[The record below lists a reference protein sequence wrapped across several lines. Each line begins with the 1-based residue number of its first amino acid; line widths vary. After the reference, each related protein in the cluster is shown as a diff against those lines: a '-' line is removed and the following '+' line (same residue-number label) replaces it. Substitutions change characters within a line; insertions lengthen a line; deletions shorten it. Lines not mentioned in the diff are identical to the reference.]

1 VPLVE
6 GQRAENVEA
15 EGGVVEV
22 GVEVD
27 VREEGVIAPGVGL
40 EGGKAAA
47 ADGGEVQGQGVPG
60 PTTKKDVVSNN
71 AISKLSPALPPTA
84 TKTTS
89 TWLTPWT
96 WYNSSTSTSTSP
108 NGEFHSDSEK
118 AQHAAEVMT
127 DHHGN
132 GDIVQRDSQP
142 KDGGGTLLALVPCS
156 RRTRSVPRAGLS
168 LQHRLGSMWTSSAR
182 VSLIRRR
189 IRRRTRSRLLKPRRK
204 ATPEHPHPLWVLRHC
219 HRCRISN
226 GHIVTARN
234 ENENEHVG
242 TAMNPNPNEEQREQS
257 VVSVGLGMGGV
268 VFPSSVRVGV
278 EGERRKVQRVFV
290 LPFVGSIWV
299 R

>member
-1 VPLVE
+1 MPLVE

-132 GDIVQRDSQP
+132 GEIVQRDSQP

-242 TAMNPNPNEEQREQS
+242 TAMNSNPNEEQREQS

>member
-27 VREEGVIAPGVGL
+27 VREGVIVPGVGL
-40 EGGKAAA
+40 GGKAAA
-47 ADGGEVQGQGVPG
+47 ADGEVEGQDVPG
-60 PTTKKDVVSNN
+60 PTTKKDVVSDN
-71 AISKLSPALPPTA
+71 AISKSSPALPPTA
-84 TKTTS
+84 TTTTS

-96 WYNSSTSTSTSP
+96 WYNPSTSTSTSP

>member
-1 VPLVE
+1 ME

-84 TKTTS
+84 TTTTS

-189 IRRRTRSRLLKPRRK
+189 IRTRSQLLKPRRK
-204 ATPEHPHPLWVLRHC
+204 ATPEHPHPLWILRHC

-242 TAMNPNPNEEQREQS
+242 TAMNSNPNEEQREQS
-257 VVSVGLGMGGV
+257 VVSVGLGIGGGGV
-268 VFPSSVRVGV
+268 SFFGLRWCGRGEK
-278 EGERRKVQRVFV
+278 EGAECV
-290 LPFVGSIWV
+290 LRFVGSIWV